1 MKVGILA
8 LQGSFAEHGHV
19 LGRLS
24 VDFIW
29 VRTTEDLENLTHL
42 IIPGGESTTMVKLLK
57 MYGMWE
63 VLKDQ
68 IETGDLRI
76 FGTCAGAI
84 LCQYL
89 GMDIEVER
97 NAYGAQQGSFVDA
110 LESETFENLQG
121 TFIRAPKFAR
131 YDKGVKVLAA
141 HKDEPVLLEQG
152 PFLSATFHPELTEE
166 NRIHA
171 YFLDHA

>member
-19 LGRLS
+19 LKRLE

-29 VRTTEDLENLTHL
+29 VRTLEELESVSHL

-57 MYGMWE
+57 MFDMWE
-63 VLKDQ
+63 VLKSRLESD
-68 IETGDLRI
+68 DLKL

-97 NAYGAQQGSFVDA
+97 NAYGAQQGSFVGT
-110 LESETFENLQG
+110 LESEFFSEIPG
-121 TFIRAPKFAR
+121 TFIRAPKFSHHGAS
-131 YDKGVKVLAA
+131 VKVLAS
-141 HKDEPVLLEQG
+141 HQDQPVLLEDG
-152 PFLSATFHPELTEE
+152 PFLAATFHPELTEE
-166 NRIHA
+166 NRIHK
-171 YFLDHA
+171 YFLNA